1 MALPA
6 RGQGLVYPEAMG
18 RSALILAALAA
29 DAASGYK
36 FRQVRP
42 GVERKG
48 IDSLQLWDESANS
61 FELKVPSSPNGE
73 RDLAVELRVLKVLAP
88 HSAAFPFDL
97 PHKIGESI
105 DQDGTKALLFT
116 LLGGSEPDL
125 SRLNPGVFS
134 SSLAQALAA
143 IHSLPPAVVRDAGLP
158 DFDSASILNAK
169 VEELDRIAATGKVPS
184 ELLSRWEQALEDV
197 ALFRFHPTVVHGSI
211 NSDSLLLSGQQVVGI
226 TGWSNL
232 KVSDPAEDFSW
243 LLTGGLPATVDDVF
257 LNYRAA
263 RQGSDENLMQRAAL
277 YSELSIGN
285 WLVYC
290 IQNAD
295 SQSIE
300 DAEAIVDDLRID
312 LEAGNLRDLKASSFV
327 GLGTATSLLPEIT
340 SVNTAAI
347 EIVSQPEDQRDAK
360 SDDLF

>member
-6 RGQGLVYPEAMG
+6 WAGGLVYPEAMG

-29 DAASGYK
+29 DAASGYN

-73 RDLAVELRVLKVLAP
+73 RDLAVELRVLKVLTP
-88 HSAAFPFDL
+88 HATNFPFDL
-97 PHKIGESI
+97 PHKIGESV
-105 DQDGTKALLFT
+105 DQDGTKAYLFT

-125 SRLNPGVFS
+125 SRLNPGLFS
-134 SSLAQALAA
+134 TSLGQALAA

-158 DFDSASILNAK
+158 DFDSASVLNTK
-169 VEELDRIAATGKVPS
+169 VDELDRIAATGRVPS
-184 ELLSRWEQALEDV
+184 ELLSRWEAALEDV
-197 ALFRFHPTVVHGSI
+197 ALFRFHPTVVHGAV

-232 KVSDPAEDFSW
+232 KVADPAEDFSW
-243 LLTGGLPATVDDVF
+243 LLTGGLPATIDDVF

-263 RQGSDENLMQRAAL
+263 RLGTDENLMQRAAL

-290 IQNAD
+290 V
-295 SQSIE
+295 QSGDAQLIE

-347 EIVSQPEDQRDAK
+347 EIIAEPETKEESK

>member
-1 MALPA
+1 MALPISTA
-6 RGQGLVYPEAMG
+6 PLVYPEAMG

-29 DAASGYK
+29 DAAGGYN

-48 IDSLQLWDESANS
+48 IDSLQLWDDSANS
-61 FELKVPSSPNGE
+61 FELKVASSPNGE

-88 HSAAFPFDL
+88 HSSNFPFDL
-97 PHKIGESI
+97 PHKIGESV
-105 DQDGTKALLFT
+105 DQDGTKAFLFT
-116 LLGGSEPDL
+116 LLGGAEPDL
-125 SRLNPGVFS
+125 SRLNPGPFS
-134 SSLAQALAA
+134 TTLANSLAA

-158 DFDSASILNAK
+158 DFDSSSILNTK
-169 VEELDRIAATGKVPS
+169 VEELDRIAATGRVPS
-184 ELLSRWEQALEDV
+184 DLLSRWEQALEDV

-211 NSDSLLLSGQQVVGI
+211 NSDSLLLSGQEVVGI

-232 KVSDPAEDFSW
+232 RVSDPAEDFSW
-243 LLTGGLPATVDDVF
+243 LLTGGLPATIDDVF
-257 LNYRAA
+257 LNYRAS
-263 RQGSDENLMQRAAL
+263 RPGSDENLMQRAAL

-290 IQNAD
+290 VQKGDA
-295 SQSIE
+295 QLIE
-300 DAEAIVDDLRID
+300 DAEAIIEDLRID

-347 EIVSQPEDQRDAK
+347 EIITEPEKSK